1 LNEPA
6 SIGGPARQ
14 NRSAPEPWRVLHPTG
29 EHLRVLAFHGHAGHV
44 RALFEAMTPAE
55 RARHADPEV
64 LHQVVLGGLARVH
77 TLPAGAAVELER
89 ERAFLET
96 VTRLF
101 VAECRSRGVFPRE
114 LFRTLLDWSDELL
127 RASRLN
133 DANDACELAVALGVN
148 AFPEIWPWIQL
159 GIARTQ
165 VLLGNLEGAHARL
178 LETYRRLDR
187 IADRKAV
194 PALLDTL
201 GTVSL
206 ETRRARLFKRLL
218 VERLRA
224 FHTDGDER
232 RTVVRLMQRANR
244 GILGVLASG
253 DLSTADK
260 LLWLTHWTSLGAAQ
274 RVGWRPAARLFEK
287 CATVGAY
294 VGQYGLRSDVSAGSS
309 RTPRTIEATLVT
321 RAMGGIGDFL
331 MMTPGLRALKAL
343 RARRPVLAIPRRFFP
358 LFEGNDD
365 VELMDIDDDFDPG
378 AYEEWFNLTDCPA
391 ARVES
396 RTAPAVRDNR
406 IKLFARGLGI
416 TGRRLKDLDRR
427 PRYTVSAAELKWR
440 DQYFADHGLRD
451 AWTVGVQPGTDESYR
466 DVPHMRQ
473 IVEALAQHAS
483 VLVFGRLLP
492 AGVEKPRVIQAQ
504 GLNLRRSF
512 ALASGCDVLVT
523 PDSAFF
529 HLAGAL
535 DLPCVGLFGPTD
547 GRVRGQDYPRA
558 RIVDARRTLPCVPCW
573 RNEVIPC
580 GLTGLRPSACLGE
593 IAPADVVRAVQES
606 AATASRRQRAAG

>member
-1 LNEPA
+1 
-6 SIGGPARQ
+6 
-14 NRSAPEPWRVLHPTG
+14 VLHPTG

-55 RARHADPEV
+55 RARNADPEV
-64 LHQVVLGGLARVH
+64 LHQVVLGGLARMY
-77 TLPAGAAVELER
+77 TLPAGATVELDR

-96 VTRLF
+96 VIQLF
-101 VAECRSRGVFPRE
+101 VTECRSRGAFPRE

-127 RASRLN
+127 RASRL
-133 DANDACELAVALGVN
+133 DEANDACQLAVALGVS

-159 GIARTQ
+159 RIARTQ
-165 VLLGNLEGAHARL
+165 VLLGNLEGAYAKL

-187 IADRKAV
+187 IADRNAV

-201 GTVSL
+201 GTVAL

-218 VERLRA
+218 VERLRT

-232 RTVVRLMQRANR
+232 RAVVRLMQRANR
-244 GILGVLASG
+244 GVLGVLASG
-253 DLSTADK
+253 DLSTGDK
-260 LLWLTHWTSLGAAQ
+260 LLWLTHWASLGAAQ
-274 RVGWRPAARLFEK
+274 RVGWRPAVRLFEK
-287 CATVGAY
+287 CATAGAY
-294 VGQYGLRSDVSAGSS
+294 VGRYGLRSDVSAGSA
-309 RTPRTIEATLVT
+309 RAPRTIEATLVT

-331 MMTPGLRALKAL
+331 MMTPGLRALKAM
-343 RARRPVLAIPRRFFP
+343 RARCPVLAIPRRFFP

-365 VELMDIDDDFDPG
+365 VELMDIDGDFDPG

-416 TGRRLKDLDRR
+416 TGWRLKTMDRR

-451 AWTVGVQPGTDESYR
+451 AWVVGVQPGTDESYR
-466 DVPHMRQ
+466 DVPHMRH

-483 VLVFGRLLP
+483 VLVLGRLLP
-492 AGVEKPRVIQAQ
+492 ADPEKPRVTQAQ

-606 AATASRRQRAAG
+606 AATTPRRLSAAS